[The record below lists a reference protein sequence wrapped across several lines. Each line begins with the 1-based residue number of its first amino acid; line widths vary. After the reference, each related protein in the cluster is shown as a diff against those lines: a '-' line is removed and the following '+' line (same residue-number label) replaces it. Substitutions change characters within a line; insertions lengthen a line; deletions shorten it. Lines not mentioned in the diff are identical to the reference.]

1 MQRAASTG
9 AAKHDAGARAAYF
22 TPGYPCTHCSR
33 SSSTSPSFIY
43 TLSHSC
49 TDFCTR
55 SYACPN
61 QACAAFRLAV
71 GSGARLSPKYSVS
84 LEQLAEA
91 LRHCE
96 LQCVAP
102 LELLFAELIL
112 GQAEAQRLA
121 DDTQSE
127 GLHAACKG
135 LRLFLPEYLELLDD
149 PRLKPCRMVPLGDSA
164 AVAAAAPTREQ
175 ACEAFRRA
183 IGGGARLHP
192 SYSIDLAQLALA
204 LGHCGLCSDDLRGL
218 LATHAR
224 RCPPRLFLSE
234 FLGLLGLDLTVP
246 AEKRLAAAEP
256 AAEPA
261 KLATANLVRPFTPPP
276 LGTHHL
282 SNPPSPEAAA
292 ATATATATAAVATTA
307 AASAETASVPTIDPR
322 VQLRPSERQAR

>member
-1 MQRAASTG
+1 M
-9 AAKHDAGARAAYF
+9 
-22 TPGYPCTHCSR
+22 
-33 SSSTSPSFIY
+33 
-43 TLSHSC
+43 
-49 TDFCTR
+49 
-55 SYACPN
+55 
-61 QACAAFRLAV
+61 
-71 GSGARLSPKYSVS
+71 GSGARLGPKYSVS
-84 LEQLAEA
+84 LEQLAAA

-127 GLHAACKG
+127 RLHTACRG

-204 LGHCGLCSDDLRGL
+204 LGHCGLCSDELRGL

-234 FLGLLGLDLTVP
+234 FLGLLGLDLTAP

-261 KLATANLVRPFTPPP
+261 KPATANLARPFTPPP
-276 LGTHHL
+276 LGAHNL
-282 SNPPSPEAAA
+282 SNPPSPDRHRH
-292 ATATATATAAVATTA
+292 TATATATAAVATTA
-307 AASAETASVPTIDPR
+307 AASAETAFVPTIDPR